1 MGNKF
6 LMSKQEFLNLLE
18 EQERVN
24 GELQKALLEAG
35 EYGSIAIASPSPSHS
50 QNEIMRLSIKQAEIA
65 EKILN
70 AEIVENTVEDII
82 EFHVRFEKI
91 HPFQDGNGRVG
102 RMIMFRECLHH
113 DIMPFFIEYRNK
125 EFYIRGIR
133 KYQTNDEKGYLIDTC
148 LYSQDNYEKMVNYF
162 LEDNE
167 S

>member
-1 MGNKF
+1 
-6 LMSKQEFLNLLE
+6 MSKQEFLNLLE

-82 EFHVRFEKI
+82 EFGSIVKI
-91 HPFQDGNGRVG
+91 ALNGKPMTIRMVGEAQISDDGIPQVSVASPLGQAIYGKELGTEVSYKMGSQTFIAQIIEVQNELSLGGNTVFGR
-102 RMIMFRECLHH
+102 
-113 DIMPFFIEYRNK
+113 
-125 EFYIRGIR
+125 
-133 KYQTNDEKGYLIDTC
+133 
-148 LYSQDNYEKMVNYF
+148 
-162 LEDNE
+162 
-167 S
+167 